1 MFAFFPDIAACFGIG
16 CVHKGIIAVEDHLDI
31 DAGVGFYQHILLLHL
46 FVVFTAK
53 IYGRPDRNHGFYA
66 KLLQLLYHGSRI
78 REEFFIET
86 PVTAVGP
93 VIEVD
98 HDDVQGDIPF
108 LVFTGNGK
116 HLLLIIVAQ
125 LALPESKTVFGHHG
139 RFSGCV
145 GISFFYFS
153 RSVACSDPVVQL
165 FTGAGSPLCRIRAEM
180 DISHSGIIP

>member
-1 MFAFFPDIAACFGIG
+1 M
-16 CVHKGIIAVEDHLDI
+16 EDHLDI
-31 DAGVGFYQHILLLHL
+31 DAGVGFYQHILLLHF

-78 REEFFIET
+78 REKFFIET

-125 LALPESKTVFGHHG
+125 LALPEAKTVFGHHG

-145 GISFFYFS
+145 GISFFYFG